1 MALPLQPAY
10 VTAETKHWGRSV
22 PMLDLSGDAQLP
34 FRVYVLRCAPRHT
47 GGPPT
52 LYVGVEHR
60 SHIARRVQSHFMQRG
75 AHFTMA
81 HKPVDVAVVWPVASR
96 AAEAY
101 VFYALMESLPLCSVE
116 SGRLGGWTQTQSDP
130 SRLQTFV
137 LQREWRMLTRRCLDC
152 GSSQHWAGDGQ
163 CVPKALAYPCS
174 SCGSTMRVRSNGEML
189 AAQPPRQGA
198 VAAPG
203 AAAPAAPAEAAAAA
217 VLAPTATLRGHKRA
231 RGAPAAAPPEPR
243 RRTYLRVKVCGHEY
257 TSLAWF
263 LGRGNPFP
271 RDCRRAAAACGRNA
285 LELQSGDA
293 KTLLAQ
299 GFAKARPAQGRE
311 LLPGRRNLPGSWVDT
326 ACLAVRG
333 GAAVQ
338 LRRPGSVRGSRGV
351 LWRVSDLQEAFVGGG
366 FSVQCFPFQPSPS
379 HPLPFPTP
387 LPIPH
392 LPLPRPIQ

>member
-22 PMLDLSGDAQLP
+22 PMLDVSGDAQLP
-34 FRVYVLRCAPRHT
+34 FRVYVLCCAPRHT

-152 GSSQHWAGDGQ
+152 GRNTGQ
-163 CVPKALAYPCS
+163 GMVSVCHKLWH
-174 SCGSTMRVRSNGEML
+174 TR
-189 AAQPPRQGA
+189 AAA
-198 VAAPG
+198 VAAPCGCG
-203 AAAPAAPAEAAAAA
+203 A
-217 VLAPTATLRGHKRA
+217 TARCSQHSRRA
-231 RGAPAAAPPEPR
+231 RGQWQHQEQPRQPRQPKQPQPPCWRQQQHCGDTSGLGAHLQQR
-243 RRTYLRVKVCGHEY
+243 RQSHVGARTC
-257 TSLAWF
+257 A
-263 LGRGNPFP
+263 
-271 RDCRRAAAACGRNA
+271 
-285 LELQSGDA
+285 
-293 KTLLAQ
+293 
-299 GFAKARPAQGRE
+299 
-311 LLPGRRNLPGSWVDT
+311 
-326 ACLAVRG
+326 
-333 GAAVQ
+333 
-338 LRRPGSVRGSRGV
+338 
-351 LWRVSDLQEAFVGGG
+351 
-366 FSVQCFPFQPSPS
+366 
-379 HPLPFPTP
+379 
-387 LPIPH
+387 
-392 LPLPRPIQ
+392 

>member
-130 SRLQTFV
+130 SRLQN
-137 LQREWRMLTRRCLDC
+137 L
-152 GSSQHWAGDGQ
+152 
-163 CVPKALAYPCS
+163 
-174 SCGSTMRVRSNGEML
+174 
-189 AAQPPRQGA
+189 
-198 VAAPG
+198 
-203 AAAPAAPAEAAAAA
+203 
-217 VLAPTATLRGHKRA
+217 
-231 RGAPAAAPPEPR
+231 
-243 RRTYLRVKVCGHEY
+243 
-257 TSLAWF
+257 
-263 LGRGNPFP
+263 
-271 RDCRRAAAACGRNA
+271 RAAARVA
-285 LELQSGDA
+285 D
-293 KTLLAQ
+293 
-299 GFAKARPAQGRE
+299 
-311 LLPGRRNLPGSWVDT
+311 VDT
-326 ACLAVRG
+326 
-333 GAAVQ
+333 
-338 LRRPGSVRGSRGV
+338 PMS
-351 LWRVSDLQEAFVGGG
+351 
-366 FSVQCFPFQPSPS
+366 
-379 HPLPFPTP
+379 
-387 LPIPH
+387 
-392 LPLPRPIQ
+392 